1 MMALIDQYNDHF
13 ELKTGEELVAVAQQV
28 VADLGLSQ
36 KLGDITERLLRHYV
50 TEGVV
55 SRPVREGREVR
66 YGFRHLLELLAVRMW
81 VLQGFPLSS
90 AHRYSVHQPNDKII
104 EALKTFRLDD
114 KAASADMLV
123 KLFRASS
130 APEPGTLRE
139 SGRMYDA
146 ASPALSRKPV
156 SSNIARF
163 GLADVLQEMRITEAR
178 LQQQLQEL
186 NRRFH
191 DVLRTNAQTRELLGR
206 VEDQQRLLITTADQ
220 QKDFVRDMF
229 RDLHDTQQ
237 AQMQQMLTRLFD
249 EHTAKILA
257 AVRTTRLNDTND
269 KPDINPA
276 P

>member
-13 ELKTGEELVAVAQQV
+13 ELKTGEELVEAAQQV
-28 VADLGLSQ
+28 VADLGLSP
-36 KLGDITERLLRHYV
+36 KVGDITERLLRHYV

-90 AHRYSVHQPNDKII
+90 AQPSSVHRPNDKII
-104 EALKTFRLDD
+104 EALKTFRPDD

-139 SGRMYDA
+139 SSSMYDA

-156 SSNIARF
+156 SSNIASF

-186 NRRFH
+186 DRRFH

-206 VEDQQRLLITTADQ
+206 V
-220 QKDFVRDMF
+220 K
-229 RDLHDTQQ
+229 
-237 AQMQQMLTRLFD
+237 
-249 EHTAKILA
+249 
-257 AVRTTRLNDTND
+257 TN
-269 KPDINPA
+269 NGC
-276 P
+276 